1 MPAVAEKS
9 QMLNIN
15 YAAYNGVCT
24 LCLNS
29 TCNFAVTYSE
39 YSLIHCNSFSKN
51 MVDSRDWRINW
62 IFIGT
67 CTLYWYWEMAV
78 D

>member
-1 MPAVAEKS
+1 MPPVAEKT
-9 QMLNIN
+9 QMLDKH

-29 TCNFAVTYSE
+29 TCSFTVTYSK

-51 MVDSRDWRINW
+51 MMDSRDWRINW

-67 CTLYWYWEMAV
+67 CTLRCYWEMV
-78 D
+78 LD